1 MKIVCT
7 IEARMSSTR
16 LPGKVLMKVSG
27 LTFLEH
33 IVKRLSVVQLIDEIV
48 IATSTNSKDDK
59 IVELA
64 KSKKIKFY
72 RGSEQDVMSRVLNA
86 SEMVNGNIIVEITG
100 DCPMIDPNI
109 VEQMINIYLKN
120 SVDYVSNAH
129 IRSYP
134 DGMDV
139 QVFSFDTLKKSS
151 LMTDNAKDREHVTLH
166 IRNNPN
172 IFSSINIIAP
182 TNLFW
187 PELGLTLD
195 EKADY
200 EFIKII
206 IENLY
211 QHNPY
216 FSCDDIIRFLK
227 NNEQL
232 LEINKKIRRKGIN

>member
-33 IVKRLSVVQLIDEIV
+33 IVKRLSVVKLIDEIV

-64 KSKKIKFY
+64 KTKKIKFY

-100 DCPMIDPNI
+100 DCPLIDPNI
-109 VEQMINIYLKN
+109 VEQIINIYLKN
-120 SVDYVSNAH
+120 NVDYVSNTH

-139 QVFSFDTLKKSS
+139 QVFSFNTLKKSS
-151 LMTDNAKDREHVTLH
+151 LLTDNAKDREHVTLH

-211 QHNPY
+211 QHNSY

-232 LEINKKIRRKGIN
+232 LKINKEIKRKGIN